1 MPADPNSGA
10 DAVPDVLEALFQPF
24 EYKSLKIPN
33 RIVMSP
39 MTRYFSPDGIP
50 GDEVAGYYRRR
61 AEGGV
66 GLIISEGTFI
76 DRPSAR
82 NIDKVPGFHGPALAR
97 WGDIVGQV
105 HAAGAAMAPQ
115 LWHVGGAAD
124 FNFPD
129 ERYERTLESP
139 SGLRGPDQAGGRP
152 MSEEDIADAVA
163 SFARAAADARRLG
176 FDAVELHGGHGYLFD
191 QFFWAATNRR
201 TDRYGGATLAE
212 RTRFAV
218 EVLRAIRAA
227 VGPDFTILFRL
238 SQWKTYFYD
247 VRLAETPQ
255 ALEAWTV
262 PLADAG
268 ADIFDCS
275 QRRFWEPEFEGS
287 GLNLAG
293 WVKKL
298 TGRPTMT
305 VGSVGLGTDLYADFQ
320 TRAVSQP
327 TPESIAGVAER
338 LARGE
343 FDLVGVG
350 RSLIADAAWPDKV
363 RQRQFAGLKGYH
375 VDMMGSLA

>member
-1 MPADPNSGA
+1 MPADPNSGMQA
-10 DAVPDVLEALFQPF
+10 GQDVLEALFQPF
-24 EYKSLKIPN
+24 EYKSLKMPN

-50 GDEVAGYYRRR
+50 GGEVDGYYRRR
-61 AEGGV
+61 AEGGA
-66 GLIISEGTFI
+66 GLIISEGAFI
-76 DRPSAR
+76 DRPNAR
-82 NIDKVPGFHGPALAR
+82 NIGKVPGFHGPALAR
-97 WGDIVGQV
+97 WGEIVGQV

-129 ERYERTLESP
+129 ERYASTLESP
-139 SGLRGPDQAGGRP
+139 SGLCGPELAGGRP
-152 MSEEDIADAVA
+152 MSEEDIADTVA
-163 SFARAAADARRLG
+163 SFARAAADAKRLG
-176 FDAVELHGGHGYLFD
+176 FDAIELHGAHGYLFD

-218 EVLRAIRAA
+218 EVLRAVRSA
-227 VGPDFTILFRL
+227 VGPDFAILFRL
-238 SQWKTYFYD
+238 SQWKTYFFD
-247 VRLAETPQ
+247 VRLADTPQ
-255 ALEAWTV
+255 ALEAWTA
-262 PLADAG
+262 PLAEAG
-268 ADIFDCS
+268 VDIFDCS
-275 QRRFWEPEFEGS
+275 QRRFWEPEFDGS

-320 TRAVSQP
+320 TRALSRP

-350 RSLIADAAWPDKV
+350 RSLIADAAWPGKI
-363 RQRQFAGLKGYH
+363 RQRRFAELKGYH
-375 VDMMGSLA
+375 VDMMGTLE